1 MEGKLLNRD
10 KGRNDKKRISNKVN
24 GDDKSQVVTNLGN
37 WMISKIECN
46 RISKQLNNK
55 KHIT

>member
-10 KGRNDKKRISNKVN
+10 KGRNDQKRISNKVN

-37 WMISKIECN
+37 
-46 RISKQLNNK
+46 
-55 KHIT
+55 